1 MFPPACGTELDGE
14 RENTDGQIHDFVQK
28 LDTKWLMTRELKM
41 IQNSNLI
48 KLLPWTRKIA
58 I

>member
-48 KLLPWTRKIA
+48 KLLP
-58 I
+58 